1 MGTWHRLMAAAVI
14 GATLLGAG
22 GRPAE
27 AHGVADMYEIKRED
41 GKVWIAGLEGM
52 NWGGSFFSRQDSFMA
67 GMVEILRCAGRD
79 VTYEDAMGLS
89 AQAFKLTLNKEL
101 HPGAAQGHVGY
112 AAFDGDGKPLSTA
125 LLFDGD
131 DNPMNFHAN
140 AMRVFGIEWSHIDLN
155 PEANPGWRE
164 QLLAAVRESVDQGI
178 PIYYMDGEWGL
189 IVGYREDG
197 SAFVCK
203 SYDGG
208 TPGYQEMERPRGIIG
223 DAWWANVA
231 SPTREPVPRERA
243 VRESLHSAVIMASM
257 GSFLDGGA
265 ESGFSAYELWI
276 RVLEEWE
283 GDGPRQGNGFNYSQ
297 LLTSREAAGHYL
309 RGIAEE
315 WGDSEEENL
324 QAAGEHLHAA
334 ADRYIAISDRL
345 WEGQDCV
352 VWWDG
357 DWTADDRAT
366 EVRLLRECLAD
377 ERQAISE
384 IEAALGALGD

>member
-1 MGTWHRLMAAAVI
+1 MTNWHRIATALAAGVI
-14 GATLLGAG
+14 LLGAG
-22 GRPAE
+22 AQSAG
-27 AHGVADMYEIKRED
+27 AHGVADMYETKRED
-41 GKVWIAGLEGM
+41 GKVWITGMEGM
-52 NWGGSFFSRQDSFMA
+52 DWGGSFFSRQDSFMA
-67 GMVEILRCAGRD
+67 GMVEILRCAGREVD
-79 VTYEDAMGLS
+79 YEDVMGLS
-89 AQAFKLTLNKEL
+89 AQAFKLTLPESL

-112 AAFDGDGKPLSTA
+112 AAFDEDGKPLSFTG
-125 LLFDGD
+125 DGS
-131 DNPMNFHAN
+131 PMNFHAN
-140 AMRVFGIEWSHIDLN
+140 AMRVFGIEWTHIDLN
-155 PEANPGWRE
+155 PEETPDWRE
-164 QLLAAVRESVDQGI
+164 QLLAAVKQSVDKGV

-208 TPGYQEMERPRGIIG
+208 TPGYQEMARPRGIIG

-231 SPTREPVPRERA
+231 SPTREPVPREQA
-243 VRESLHSAVIMASM
+243 VRESLRSAVMVANM
-257 GSFLDGGA
+257 GTFLDGGA

-283 GDGPRQGNGFNYSQ
+283 GEGPRQGNGFNYSQ

-315 WGDSEEENL
+315 WADSDEENL
-324 QAAGEHLHAA
+324 QGAAEHLHAA

-357 DWTADDRAT
+357 DWTAEDRAT

-377 ERQAISE
+377 ERAAIAE
-384 IEAALGALGD
+384 IEAALAALE